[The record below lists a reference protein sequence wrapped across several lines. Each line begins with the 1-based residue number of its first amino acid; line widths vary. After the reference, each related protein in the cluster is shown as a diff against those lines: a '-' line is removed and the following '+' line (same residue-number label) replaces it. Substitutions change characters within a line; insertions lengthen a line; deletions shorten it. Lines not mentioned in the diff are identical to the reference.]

1 MSDASASTTPPP
13 PARAVDPA
21 LLEMLRCPLTLSRLR
36 VEADELVAEVGGL
49 RYPVREG
56 IPQMLPE
63 EARLPEGIASLEDL
77 KAQLRQKGQLRPGA

>member
-1 MSDASASTTPPP
+1 MSDTSAPMTS
-13 PARAVDPA
+13 RDSVDSA

-36 VEADELVAEVGGL
+36 LEGDELVAEVGGL

-63 EARLPEGIASLEDL
+63 EAALPEGVGSLAEL
-77 KAQLRQKGQLRPGA
+77 KTQLKERGQLRP

>member
-1 MSDASASTTPPP
+1 MSDASASTTTAPP

-36 VEADELVAEVGGL
+36 LEGEELVAEVGGL

-63 EARLPEGIASLEDL
+63 EARLPDGVASLDAL
-77 KAQLRQKGQLRPGA
+77 KAQLKEQGQLRP